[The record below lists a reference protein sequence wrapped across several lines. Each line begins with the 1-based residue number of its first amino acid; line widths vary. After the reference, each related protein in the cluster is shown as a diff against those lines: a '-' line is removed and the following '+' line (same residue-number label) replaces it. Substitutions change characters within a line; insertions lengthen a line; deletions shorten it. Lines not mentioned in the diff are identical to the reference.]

1 MAKKIT
7 QAEVEA
13 LFAKYG
19 LKVVGIYE
27 NSFTPLESKCLTCKN
42 IIYPR
47 LDKIKSF
54 GYRCGHCS
62 GRANPAK
69 KAEEI
74 VRKMGHTPLEPYKS
88 ALKPWKMKCG
98 GCGKTITPK
107 YNSIQQGQW
116 GCRYCG
122 HSRSIAKKKE
132 LHSTQAVKMMRDAF
146 CEPLV
151 PYPGNNVPW
160 KSRCMKCDSLIAP
173 RLGGIQS
180 GQGGCRKCGIVS
192 RAKTQTF
199 TQAEA
204 KKIALKKKLEPLEPY
219 QGSQKKWKCKCL
231 RCGKVSNPNF
241 SAIRDGKYGC
251 LWCAKKIVDPMAAR
265 EMMVKAGLEPLVA
278 YPGSDIGWLSKCK
291 KCNRE
296 VSPAYGSIRSGQ
308 GGCKWCK
315 GINAKVDPAFAVQM
329 LLALDIQPLEPFK
342 TSHSKWKS
350 RCLRCE
356 NEISPSFHDIRQGS
370 GGCKYCAPN
379 FVNEKRI
386 YEVMKK
392 ANFEPQEEYPGSKE
406 PWKVLHTKCGRIFK
420 VEYAS
425 VRKAGSCRYCVG
437 AAVIPKEAVTLMKKS
452 GLHPLVPYPGAKK
465 AWKCKC
471 NVCKRIIYPTYSTTA
486 NRNGGCIYCTGH
498 KVDVK
503 DAKKM
508 MLEQGL
514 KPLEPFP
521 GAARKWKCQC
531 QTCKRVV
538 TPTYGS
544 IRSGQG
550 GCRFCADWG
559 IDYGAS
565 GFLYLMTNQR
575 LAAHKIGI
583 GNTARKGS
591 SRIAQHEKS
600 GWKLFKKLDFDVTDD
615 AYFLEQKVLKWLRED
630 KALNVYLS
638 EFDMPQGGYSE
649 TVDALEINLSTIWA
663 KVEQLSKMKK

>member
-1 MAKKIT
+1 
-7 QAEVEA
+7 
-13 LFAKYG
+13 
-19 LKVVGIYE
+19 
-27 NSFTPLESKCLTCKN
+27 
-42 IIYPR
+42 
-47 LDKIKSF
+47 
-54 GYRCGHCS
+54 
-62 GRANPAK
+62 
-69 KAEEI
+69 
-74 VRKMGHTPLEPYKS
+74 
-88 ALKPWKMKCG
+88 
-98 GCGKTITPK
+98 
-107 YNSIQQGQW
+107 
-116 GCRYCG
+116 
-122 HSRSIAKKKE
+122 
-132 LHSTQAVKMMRDAF
+132 
-146 CEPLV
+146 
-151 PYPGNNVPW
+151 
-160 KSRCMKCDSLIAP
+160 
-173 RLGGIQS
+173 
-180 GQGGCRKCGIVS
+180 
-192 RAKTQTF
+192 
-199 TQAEA
+199 
-204 KKIALKKKLEPLEPY
+204 
-219 QGSQKKWKCKCL
+219 
-231 RCGKVSNPNF
+231 
-241 SAIRDGKYGC
+241 
-251 LWCAKKIVDPMAAR
+251 
-265 EMMVKAGLEPLVA
+265 
-278 YPGSDIGWLSKCK
+278 
-291 KCNRE
+291 
-296 VSPAYGSIRSGQ
+296 
-308 GGCKWCK
+308 
-315 GINAKVDPAFAVQM
+315 M